1 MTQMKVKVFA
11 MKIKKKVKVCF
22 QCASLAKAN
31 VVANAAKSIVSQQLG
46 IEFLDIQIHNAL
58 QGGFAA
64 NNILFLLH
72 I

>member
-11 MKIKKKVKVCF
+11 MKIKKKLKVCL
-22 QCASLAKAN
+22 QCGSLAKAN